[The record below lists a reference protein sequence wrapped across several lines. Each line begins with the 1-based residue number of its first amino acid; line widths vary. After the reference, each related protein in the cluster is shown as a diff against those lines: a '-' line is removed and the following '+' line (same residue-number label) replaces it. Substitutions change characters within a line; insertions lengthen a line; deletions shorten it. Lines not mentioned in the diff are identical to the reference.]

1 MKNIIK
7 KTKRRIVGAFQDMQT
22 LSKMKMKLKPLY
34 IYLMKLLVEDIFAF
48 RAQIYLYKHKMQ
60 NIYVDLLQVTA

>member
-22 LSKMKMKLKPLY
+22 LSKLKMKLKPLY
-34 IYLMKLLVEDIFAF
+34 IYLMKLLVGRYF
-48 RAQIYLYKHKMQ
+48 RFQSS
-60 NIYVDLLQVTA
+60 DLLVQAQNAKYLC